1 MQPNL
6 IKVCKQVGL
15 LAKQTGGFL
24 QRQQGKIKS
33 SHVLTKSMNSFVTYV
48 DKESEKRL
56 VKGLKR
62 ILPGSGFITE
72 EETVVNKREKY
83 TWVIDPLD
91 GTTNFIHGVPCYCI
105 SIGLML
111 SDGINNEIILG
122 VIYEPNLDE
131 LFYAIKG
138 KGAFMNGKK
147 IAVSGAKKLSHSLL
161 VTGFP
166 TYDLKKMKQYLNLF
180 SYFMKNTRGLRRMGS
195 AAVDLAYTACG
206 RFDSFYEYSLNPW
219 DVAAGSLL
227 VKEAGGKV
235 CDFKGGNNF
244 LFGKEIIA
252 SNATVHGDMLKSIK
266 KHFQ

>member
-24 QRQQGKIKS
+24 QHQQGKIKS

-147 IAVSGAKKLSHSLL
+147 IAVSGSKKLSHSLL

-227 VKEAGGKV
+227 VKEAGGNV

-266 KHFQ
+266 KHFK

>member
-15 LAKQTGGFL
+15 LAKQTGRFL
-24 QRQQGKIKS
+24 QQQQGKIKS

-72 EETVVNKREKY
+72 EETIANKREQY

-111 SDGINNEIILG
+111 SDGTNNEIILG
-122 VIYEPNLDE
+122 MIYEPNLDE